1 MFASFVFR
9 RQFYFIPTVKISI
22 DINPSMELGV
32 NRFDRIVS
40 VEGYNDDGKN
50 LADELD
56 IKFMDY
62 KEAVDRIMENR
73 EVEALLSRNEIMTIS
88 VAGKNEVQSTE
99 ILSNIES
106 CTEAQKNTHCYYA
119 SSEEVEQAHEAGLS
133 HGRYRAFLE
142 LRELDSDIT
151 AEELQNMS
159 MREIWDMIEE
169 LSGNESDS
177 FSGAGGKHRQTDQDS
192 LGRNHGET
200 QIQNQDKN
208 CENGNLSGNGRNEK
222 QTDRDRQGR
231 NHRETQIQNQ
241 DKSCENG
248 NSSVNGRNEKQTDQD
263 RQGRNEGKQN

>member
-1 MFASFVFR
+1 
-9 RQFYFIPTVKISI
+9 
-22 DINPSMELGV
+22 
-32 NRFDRIVS
+32 
-40 VEGYNDDGKN
+40 
-50 LADELD
+50 
-56 IKFMDY
+56 
-62 KEAVDRIMENR
+62 
-73 EVEALLSRNEIMTIS
+73 
-88 VAGKNEVQSTE
+88 
-99 ILSNIES
+99 
-106 CTEAQKNTHCYYA
+106 
-119 SSEEVEQAHEAGLS
+119 
-133 HGRYRAFLE
+133 
-142 LRELDSDIT
+142 
-151 AEELQNMS
+151 MS

-169 LSGNESDS
+169 LSEMKVIV
-177 FSGAGGKHRQTDQDS
+177 FPEPGGKHRQTDQDS